1 MKRIESIL
9 RTGVGFAA
17 LATAS
22 VAAEAQSTL
31 PPPTATQTTPTQPS
45 NAGEIVITGSRIR
58 RDPLSQNAPVVFLDK
73 SSIDKTGLSAIAD
86 VLQRIPSSSGGLNTK
101 VNASGNLGN
110 PPDGGGVGAGSATI
124 DLRYLGTNRTLVLV
138 DGLRFVNGT
147 SASGIPGSVDLNTIP
162 TNMIDRIEV
171 LQAGASPL
179 YGSDAIAGVVNIITV
194 QQQRGLRASAQYGRF
209 KQHDGQTQ
217 DYQASYGIQL
227 PRMSIVFGGNY
238 SKQKPVFSR
247 DRSISQFPNPFQ
259 TSCGNGG
266 GGCSSASATGRFIT
280 DYGTGSDTISDAP
293 DNDPTFAELR
303 HFTTADR
310 FNFAP
315 YQYILTPNERYG
327 GWASIKTELT
337 DTINLRVRG
346 LYNRRNSENKAAFEP
361 LFIGPD
367 AGNGAGSL
375 FDTLSFDVT
384 NPYNPFGV
392 NGGPG
397 SPNVTL
403 ESCVNPDGTP
413 KGPGCVANYSFVA
426 RRLIEAGQRDF
437 RQQVTTYSATA
448 TLDGKFSVGGHDWY
462 WDVNGS
468 FGINKAR
475 QSFTGNVRADR
486 VAQAIGPI
494 ANCTAPCVPLNL
506 FGGVGSITQAMLD
519 WIQFTEHDKSNQH
532 LYDFTGN
539 VSGTIADLPAGPL
552 DFALGVEHR
561 HQSAAFTPDPIVSA
575 GLGADI
581 PALPASGKYNVDEI
595 YGELRIPI
603 VKDRPGFYSLE
614 ANGAARYSHYSTVG
628 GKATYTING
637 LWRPVHDVLFR
648 GAYSTGFRAPTIG
661 ELKGQRSRY
670 DLPLVDPCTSD
681 ASGLF
686 TTDATVRANCIANG
700 VPPPL
705 GLPPVPTAGP
715 YAEPPGQLPVLTR
728 GNPNLKPET
737 SKSINVGAVYSP
749 RLAPNGFASAL
760 SIEADYHDI
769 KVDDAISALDPSV
782 TLTNCAVA
790 GDPASCALVKRT
802 AKGFVNEID
811 ATLQNLASIHVRT
824 FDTSLSYRSPLTGV
838 GRFGLT
844 ANASW
849 LLKYVIVEQNGGIGQ
864 FVIDRRGTERGSPDQ
879 AYPKF
884 KGNATLDWTLGDL
897 NASVTGR
904 YIQHVTETSLT
915 PLGDTGSL
923 TNVLGSRFYVDAQV
937 NYTLPILDHG
947 VTLTIGG
954 NNLTDKDPP
963 GCFTCSI
970 NNFDPTTYDV
980 PGPFYYGRISIKMG
994 AARTPPPAYAP
1005 PLPPPPPV
1013 VETPVAPPEPAPP
1026 PPPPAAAPER
1036 GH

>member
-1 MKRIESIL
+1 MKRIETVL
-9 RTGVGFAA
+9 R
-17 LATAS
+17 AS
-22 VAAEAQSTL
+22 VATLAIIGAASAAEAQSAL
-31 PPPTATQTTPTQPS
+31 PPADVQSPAAQPTQPTP
-45 NAGEIVITGSRIR
+45 AGEIVVTGSRIR
-58 RDPLSQNAPVVFLDK
+58 RNPLDQNAPVVFLDK
-73 SSIDKTGLSAIAD
+73 STIDKTGLSAIAD

-101 VNASGNLGN
+101 VNASGNLGS

-138 DGLRFVNGT
+138 DGLRFVNAT

-179 YGSDAIAGVVNIITV
+179 YGSDAIAGVVNVITV
-194 QQQRGLRASAQYGRF
+194 QSQRGLRASAQYGQF
-209 KQHDGQTQ
+209 EKGDGETQ

-227 PRMSIVFGGNY
+227 PRTSIVFGGSY
-238 SKQKPVFSR
+238 SKQKPIFSR

-259 TSCGNGG
+259 TDCGSGG
-266 GGCSSASATGRFIT
+266 GGCSSASANGRFLT
-280 DYGTGSDTISDAP
+280 DYGTGSDTISGPP
-293 DNDPTFAELR
+293 DSTPTFAELR

-315 YQYILTPNERYG
+315 FQYILTPNERYG
-327 GWASIKTELT
+327 GWASIKAELT

-375 FDTLSFDVT
+375 FDTLSIDAT
-384 NPYNPFGV
+384 NPFNPFGV

-397 SPNVTL
+397 SPGVTL

-413 KGPGCVANYSFVA
+413 KGGGCVANYSFIG

-437 RQQVTTYSATA
+437 HQKVTTYAATA
-448 TLDGKFSVGGHDWY
+448 TLDGKFGMGGHDWY
-462 WDVNGS
+462 WDLNGS

-506 FGGVGSITQAMLD
+506 FGGAGSITQAMLD

-539 VSGTIADLPAGPL
+539 VSGTVADLPAGPL
-552 DFALGVEHR
+552 DLAVGVEHR
-561 HQSAAFTPDPIVSA
+561 HQSASFTPDPIVSA

-581 PALPASGKYNVDEI
+581 PALPASGSYNVNEV
-595 YGELRIPI
+595 YGEVRVPVL
-603 VKDRPGFYSLE
+603 KDQPFAYSLE

-637 LWRPVHDVLFR
+637 LWKPVHDVLFR
-648 GAYSTGFRAPTIG
+648 AAYSTGFRAPTIG

-670 DLPLVDPCTSD
+670 DLPLVDPCSSD
-681 ASGLF
+681 VSGLF
-686 TTDATVRANCIANG
+686 TTDANVRANCIANG

-715 YAEPPGQLPVLTR
+715 YAEEPGQLPVLTR

-737 SKSINVGAVYSP
+737 SNSLNLGAVYSP
-749 RLAPNGFASAL
+749 RLAPNGFASAI
-760 SIEADYHDI
+760 SIEGDYHDI
-769 KVDDAISALDPSV
+769 KVKKAISALDPSV

-811 ATLQNLASIHVRT
+811 ATLENLASIHVRT
-824 FDTSLSYRSPLTGV
+824 FDLNLAYRSPQTGI
-838 GRFGLT
+838 GKFGLT
-844 ANASW
+844 ANGSW
-849 LLKYVIVEQNGGIGQ
+849 LLKYVVVQQNGGIGQ
-864 FVIDRRGTERGSPDQ
+864 FKIDRRGTERGSPDQ

-884 KGNATLDWTLGDL
+884 KGNTTLDWTLGAF

-904 YIQHVTETSLT
+904 YIQHVTEFSLT
-915 PLGDTGSL
+915 DLGGIAGKR
-923 TNVLGSRFYVDAQV
+923 TNVLGSRFYVDAQL
-937 NYTLPILDHG
+937 NWALPVLENR
-947 VTLTIGG
+947 VTLTVGG

-970 NNFDPTTYDV
+970 NNYDPTTYDV
-980 PGPFYYGRISIKMG
+980 PGRFYYGRIAYKM
-994 AARTPPPAYAP
+994 
-1005 PLPPPPPV
+1005 
-1013 VETPVAPPEPAPP
+1013 
-1026 PPPPAAAPER
+1026 
-1036 GH
+1036 

>member
-1 MKRIESIL
+1 MKRIDWAL
-9 RTGVGFAA
+9 RTGVAVAA
-17 LATAS
+17 LTSAGTAAQAQSSLPPADVAQAPATPAPATA
-22 VAAEAQSTL
+22 AA
-31 PPPTATQTTPTQPS
+31 QPS
-45 NAGEIVITGSRIR
+45 GQGEIVITGSRIR
-58 RDPLSQNAPVVFLDK
+58 RDPLNQNAPVIFLDK

-162 TNMIDRIEV
+162 NNMIDRIEV
-171 LQAGASPL
+171 LQAGASAL

-194 QQQRGLRASAQYGRF
+194 QRQEGLRASAQYGQFR
-209 KQHDGQTQ
+209 QGDGETQ

-227 PRMSIVFGGNY
+227 PATSIVFGGSY
-238 SKQKPVFSR
+238 AKQKPVFSR
-247 DRSISQFPNPFQ
+247 DRSISQFPNPGQ
-259 TSCGNGG
+259 TTCNIGG
-266 GGCSSASATGRFIT
+266 SGCSSAAANGRFIT
-280 DYGTGSDTISDAP
+280 DFGTGSDTISNPPNNAP
-293 DNDPTFAELR
+293 TLADLR
-303 HFTTADR
+303 HFTNADR

-337 DTINLRVRG
+337 DDINFRVRG

-392 NGGPG
+392 
-397 SPNVTL
+397 TL
-403 ESCVNPDGTP
+403 ESGLNPDGTP
-413 KGPGCVANYSFVA
+413 NGTPQNYSFVA

-437 RQQVTTYSATA
+437 HQKVTTYSATA
-448 TLDGKFSVGGHDWY
+448 TLDGKFGMGGHDWY
-462 WDVNGS
+462 WDVNGT
-468 FGINKAR
+468 FGINKAK

-486 VAQAIGPI
+486 VAQAIGPV
-494 ANCTAPCVPLNL
+494 ANCVAPCVPLNL
-506 FGGVGSITQAMLD
+506 FGGNGSITQAMLD
-519 WIQFTEHDKSNQH
+519 WIGFTEHDKSHQH

-539 VSGTIADLPAGPL
+539 ISGTVADLPAGPL
-552 DFALGVEHR
+552 DIAVGVEHR

-581 PALPASGKYNVDEI
+581 PAQPASGSYNVNEI
-595 YGELRIPI
+595 YGELRVP
-603 VKDRPGFYSLE
+603 VLKDVPGAYSLE
-614 ANGAARYSHYSTVG
+614 ANGAARYSKYSTVG

-637 LWRPVHDVLFR
+637 LWKPVHDLLFR

-661 ELKGQRSRY
+661 ELKGGRSRY
-670 DLPLVDPCTSD
+670 DLPVTDPCSSD
-681 ASGLF
+681 VSGLF
-686 TTDATVRANCIANG
+686 QTDPIVRANCIANG
-700 VPPPL
+700 VPAD
-705 GLPPVPTAGP
+705 GS
-715 YAEPPGQLPVLTR
+715 YAEEPGQLPVITQ

-737 SKSINVGAVYSP
+737 SKSVNLGAVFSP
-749 RLAPNGFASAL
+749 SLAPDNGFASAFT
-760 SIEADYHDI
+760 IEADYHDI
-769 KVDDAISALDPSV
+769 KVEKAISALDPSV
-782 TLTNCAVA
+782 TLTNCAVH
-790 GDPASCALVKRT
+790 GDPASCARVKRT
-802 AKGFVNEID
+802 LKGFVNEID

-824 FDTSLSYRSPLTGV
+824 FDTNLSYRAPPTSIGK
-838 GRFGLT
+838 FGLT
-844 ANASW
+844 ANGSW
-849 LLKYVIVEQNGGIGQ
+849 LLKYVVVQQNSGIGQ

-884 KGNATLDWTLGDL
+884 KGNAILDWTLGGF

-904 YIQHVTETSLT
+904 YIHHVTETALT
-915 PLGDTGSL
+915 PLFGTNSL
-923 TNVLGSRFYVDAQV
+923 TNVLDSRFYVDAQM

-947 VTLTIGG
+947 VTLTVGG

-980 PGPFYYGRISIKMG
+980 PGPFYYGRVAIKMG
-994 AARTPPPAYAP
+994 GFHEAPPAYTPPPE
-1005 PLPPPPPV
+1005 LPPPPP
-1013 VETPVAPPEPAPP
+1013 AAEPAPP
-1026 PPPPAAAPER
+1026 PPPPPPPVER
-1036 GH
+1036 GERGN

>member
-1 MKRIESIL
+1 MKRFDTIL
-9 RTGVGFAA
+9 RAGVAFVA
-17 LATAS
+17 LAAGS
-22 VAAEAQSTL
+22 GVAEAQSAT
-31 PPPTATQTTPTQPS
+31 PPADVQTPQAQPNQPS
-45 NAGEIVITGSRIR
+45 SQGEIVITGSRIR
-58 RDPLSQNAPVVFLDK
+58 RNPLDQNAPIVFVDK
-73 SSIDKTGLSAIAD
+73 TAIDKTGLSAIAD

-162 TNMIDRIEV
+162 VNMIDRVEV

-179 YGSDAIAGVVNIITV
+179 YGSDAIAGVVNVITV
-194 QQQRGLRASAQYGRF
+194 QHQKGLRASAQFGTFR
-209 KQHDGQTQ
+209 QGDGHTQ

-227 PRMSIVFGGNY
+227 SRTSIVFGGAY
-238 SKQKPVFSR
+238 SKQEPVYSR
-247 DRSISQFPNPFQ
+247 DRTISKFPNPFQ

-266 GGCSSASATGRFIT
+266 GGCSSASANGRFIT
-280 DYGTGSDTISDAP
+280 DYGTGSDTISTAP
-293 DNDPTFAELR
+293 DSTPTFAELR

-327 GWASIKTELT
+327 GWASIKHQLT
-337 DTINLRVRG
+337 DTINLRIRG

-403 ESCVNPDGTP
+403 ESCVNPDGSP
-413 KGPGCVANYSFVA
+413 KGGGCVANYSFVG

-437 RQQVTTYSATA
+437 HQKVTTYSATA
-448 TLDGKFSVGGHDWY
+448 TLDGKFGMGGHDWY

-486 VAQAIGPI
+486 VAQAIGPV

-506 FGGVGSITQAMLD
+506 FGGAGSITQAMLD
-519 WIQFTEHDKSNQH
+519 WIQFTEHDKSHQH
-532 LYDFTGN
+532 VYDFTGN
-539 VSGTIADLPAGPL
+539 VSGTVADLPAGPL
-552 DFALGVEHR
+552 DVAVGVEHR
-561 HQSAAFTPDPIVSA
+561 HQSAAFTPDPIVAA

-581 PALPASGKYNVDEI
+581 PALPASGHYNVNEV
-595 YGELRIPI
+595 YGELRVP
-603 VKDRPGFYSLE
+603 VLKDVPGAYSLE
-614 ANGAARYSHYSTVG
+614 ANAAARYSHYSTVG

-637 LWRPVHDVLFR
+637 LWKPVHDVLFR

-681 ASGLF
+681 VSGLF

-715 YAEPPGQLPVLTR
+715 YAEEPGQLPVLTR

-737 SKSINVGAVYSP
+737 SKSLNLGAVYSP

-760 SIEADYHDI
+760 SIEGDYHDI
-769 KVDDAISALDPSV
+769 KVKKAISALDPSV
-782 TLTNCAVA
+782 TLTNCAVH

-811 ATLQNLASIHVRT
+811 ATLENLASIHVRT
-824 FDTSLSYRSPLTGV
+824 FDVNLSYRSPLTGI
-838 GRFGLT
+838 GKFGLT
-844 ANASW
+844 ANGSW
-849 LLKYVIVEQNGGIGQ
+849 LLKYVVTQTNGGLGQ

-884 KGNATLDWTLGDL
+884 KGNTTFDWTLGNL

-904 YIQHVTETSLT
+904 YIQHVTEFSLT
-915 PLGDTGSL
+915 DLGGVAGKR

-947 VTLTIGG
+947 VTLTVGG

-980 PGPFYYGRISIKMG
+980 PGQFFYGRISYKM
-994 AARTPPPAYAP
+994 
-1005 PLPPPPPV
+1005 
-1013 VETPVAPPEPAPP
+1013 
-1026 PPPPAAAPER
+1026 
-1036 GH
+1036 